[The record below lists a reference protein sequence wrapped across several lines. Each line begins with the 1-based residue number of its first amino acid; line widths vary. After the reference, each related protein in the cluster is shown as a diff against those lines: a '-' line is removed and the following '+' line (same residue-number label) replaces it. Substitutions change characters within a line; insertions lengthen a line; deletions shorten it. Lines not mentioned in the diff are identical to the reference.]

1 MVPIP
6 SSPRGWDHSPLS
18 EAYSP
23 LDTPRLFQVEV
34 TSRFDRTRKKFCS
47 SHRPYVYRNH
57 RKSRREHVGPRTA
70 RRRRMTRLDTNLF
83 DYLILGIYFAL
94 VIAIGVL
101 ARRAIATSEDFLL
114 SGRSLP
120 AWITGL
126 AFISANLGAIEIL
139 GMAANGAQ
147 YGLSTVHFYWIGA
160 VPAMVF
166 LGLVMM
172 PFYYGSRVR
181 SVPEYLLRRFN
192 PATHLWNALTFAV
205 ASVLSAGVNLF
216 AMALIIEV
224 LLGWPTWLSVVVSAG
239 FVLVYIFLG
248 GLSGAI
254 YNEVLQFFVIIAGL
268 IPIVIIGLNAMGG
281 WSGLVERVTS
291 QAGKENHFETWAGT
305 AVGNWT
311 NPLGDW
317 IGIVMGLGFVL
328 SFGYWTTNFAEVQ
341 RALSAKNL
349 SAAERTPLIGAFP
362 KIFIPFLTII
372 PGLIAISLIPNLG
385 QEGSGT
391 KYNYAIPILMNEYL
405 PNGTLGI
412 ALAGLLAAFMA
423 GMAANVS
430 SFNTVF
436 TYDIWQDYVRK
447 HHPDG
452 YYLNVG
458 RIVTVAGV
466 LIGIGTAFIASGFS
480 NIMNYIQA
488 LFSFFNAP
496 VFATFII
503 AMFWRRTSPWAGFW
517 GLVTGFLGAVIWQ
530 YWVGPQ
536 FAYFYPGGDTSGE
549 INAQMLNFYGAIVAF
564 VTDAVVTVAVTLV
577 TAPKPMEQL
586 AGLVWGVPDPDAGDP
601 HEGYVRRWWE
611 SPKLLGFTALGMVL
625 VLSILFI

>member
-1 MVPIP
+1 
-6 SSPRGWDHSPLS
+6 
-18 EAYSP
+18 
-23 LDTPRLFQVEV
+23 
-34 TSRFDRTRKKFCS
+34 
-47 SHRPYVYRNH
+47 
-57 RKSRREHVGPRTA
+57 
-70 RRRRMTRLDTNLF
+70 MTRLDTNWF
-83 DYLILGIYFAL
+83 DYGILGIYFAL
-94 VIAIGVL
+94 VVAIGVL

-120 AWITGL
+120 AWVTGL

-147 YGLSTVHFYWIGA
+147 YGISTVHFYWIGA

-181 SVPEYLLRRFN
+181 SVPEWLRRRYN
-192 PATHLWNALTFAV
+192 KPTHLWNALSFAA
-205 ASVLSAGVNLF
+205 ASVLTAGVNLY
-216 AMALIIEV
+216 ALSLVIEV
-224 LLGWPTWLSVVVSAG
+224 LIGWPQWLSILVSAV
-239 FVLVYIFLG
+239 FVLAYITLG

-268 IPIVIIGLNAMGG
+268 IPLVIIGLKDVGG
-281 WSGLVERVTS
+281 WGGLKEKVAG
-291 QAGKENHFETWAGT
+291 QAGLAEHFSTWGGT
-305 AVGNWT
+305 AVGSWT

-328 SFGYWTTNFAEVQ
+328 SFGYWTTNFTEVQ

-362 KIFIPFLTII
+362 KIFIPALTII
-372 PGLIAISLIPNLG
+372 PGLIAIAVLPKFG
-385 QEGSGT
+385 TEGSGT
-391 KYNYAIPILMNEYL
+391 TYNDAIPALMNQYL

-436 TYDIWQDYVRK
+436 TYDIWQTYVRK
-447 HHPDG
+447 NYPDH

-458 RIVTVAGV
+458 RVVTVAGIV
-466 LIGIGTAFIASGFS
+466 IGIGTAFIASQFS

-503 AMFWRRTSPWAGFW
+503 GMFWKRTSPWGGFA
-517 GLVTGFLGAVIWQ
+517 GLVSGFFAALLFQ
-530 YWVGPQ
+530 YAIGPNIS
-536 FAYFYPGGDTSGE
+536 YFYPGGDTSAD
-549 INAQMLNFYGAIVAF
+549 INAQMLNFYGAITAF
-564 VTDAVVTVAVTLV
+564 VVDAVVTVAVSLV
-577 TAPKPMEQL
+577 TRPKPMKEL
-586 AGLVWGVPDPDAGDP
+586 AGLIYGVPDPEAGDP

-611 SPKLLGFTALGMVL
+611 SPKLLGFTALGIVL
-625 VLSILFI
+625 VLSIIFI

>member
-1 MVPIP
+1 MTQ
-6 SSPRGWDHSPLS
+6 
-18 EAYSP
+18 
-23 LDTPRLFQVEV
+23 LDI
-34 TSRFDRTRKKFCS
+34 
-47 SHRPYVYRNH
+47 NW
-57 RKSRREHVGPRTA
+57 
-70 RRRRMTRLDTNLF
+70 F
-83 DYLILGIYFAL
+83 DYGILFVYFGL

-120 AWITGL
+120 AWVTGL

-181 SVPEYLLRRFN
+181 SVPEYLRRRFN
-192 PATHLWNALTFAV
+192 RPTHLWNALTFAA
-205 ASVLSAGVNLF
+205 ASVLTAGVNLY
-216 AMALIIEV
+216 ALSLIIQV
-224 LLGWPTWLSVVVSAG
+224 MLGWPQWLSIVVSAVM
-239 FVLVYIFLG
+239 VLAYITLG

-268 IPIVIIGLNAMGG
+268 IPIVIIGLKDVGG
-281 WSGLVERVTS
+281 WSGLQERVSAQPGTEGFFS
-291 QAGKENHFETWAGT
+291 TWGGT
-305 AVGNWT
+305 QVGNWT

-317 IGIVMGLGFVL
+317 IGIAMGLGFVL
-328 SFGYWTTNFAEVQ
+328 SFGYWTTNFTEVQ

-362 KIFIPFLTII
+362 KIFIPALTII
-372 PGLIAISLIPNLG
+372 PGLIAVAVFNDIG
-385 QEGSGT
+385 QGDF
-391 KYNYAIPILMNEYL
+391 KYDYAIPALMASYL

-412 ALAGLLAAFMA
+412 AVAGLLAAFMA

-430 SFNTVF
+430 SLNTVF
-436 TYDIWQDYVRK
+436 TYDIWQTYVK
-447 HHPDG
+447 KDKPDN

-458 RIVTVAGV
+458 RIVTIVGII
-466 LIGIGTAFIASGFS
+466 IGIGTAFIASQFS

-503 AMFWRRTSPWAGFW
+503 GMFWKRMTPWAGFF
-517 GLVTGFLGAVIWQ
+517 GLVTGFLAALAFQ
-530 YWVGPQ
+530 YLIGPNI
-536 FAYFYPGGDTSGE
+536 AYFYSGQSFEGE
-549 INAQMLNFYGAIVAF
+549 INAQMVNFYGAITAF
-564 VTDAVVTVAVTLV
+564 VVDAVVTVVVTLFTTPRPV
-577 TAPKPMEQL
+577 EEL
-586 AGLVWGVPDPDAGDP
+586 RGLVWGVPDPDAGDP
-601 HEGYVRRWWE
+601 HEGYVRKWYE
-611 SPKLLGFTALGMVL
+611 SPKLLGFTALGIVL
-625 VLSILFI
+625 VLSLLFI